1 MLTLLADLEVLNPQ
15 LQEYCVWALNLK
27 TLQWAS
33 LDLGLAQTLKVGS
46 WNRGV
51 LDSAA
56 NAFKIFGSLDSDLL
70 EDYQKRST
78 NFSHFV
84 TLDLEAFGVYPTPRP
99 EHSAHATKLALR
111 TFETGLGVDFQI
123 ICEDGRRVACSRSVL
138 EQRWPWLAAQLKEFS
153 ELARS
158 RSFEPTA
165 GQDVSAGGG
174 GGSNLP
180 TALLRNAQLHFQTEP
195 YPVVVALVQYLYILD
210 LVTPVQLAPPVLS
223 SLLLLSKAYGLPD
236 LEHRVVHVMHQKLSA
251 QTADGIISVAGIS
264 GAKSLMV
271 RAMRLKA
278 AAAVAALEA
287 ASSLPS
293 PGTGGPGG
301 PRINGG
307 GAQDDRPDG
316 DNGDV
321 SRLGKSKSS
330 QGETRPRAS
339 SNMDRQPTY
348 ARDFVFPAPP
358 LSSPSPRSSRIAFDR
373 SRSMPSSR
381 DGTSSPTPSGYSDVD
396 SPLGAALT
404 RGGVRQRTI
413 SEGTN
418 NFPLPPHLVP
428 GRTRAASLTSSVRS
442 STLGP
447 LTSHAMDRSG
457 ASRSSQGSTP
467 DLSMPETPSD
477 AGSPRGG
484 GRWSSAFPGKSQT
497 RHRSNLSI
505 SSSVSGGEGEG
516 GPSSRSAAAQ
526 YVYDDSL
533 ARHAIP
539 EMPSPCL
546 VSPTRS
552 EHSARQQPPLGLAIS
567 TPTTLEDSFAAA
579 DLFGSDR
586 HLSLS
591 LGAGLSR
598 EQLEQRLVREN
609 ASIDP
614 AGLPQSRRAS
624 HQPQRYGP
632 LSVTA
637 LATGQPLSSFNR
649 ISPSVSASSSMYS
662 LARSEEYEGRTDK
675 PKVYRCAD
683 SSLRVAKRPSTCKL
697 N

>member
-1 MLTLLADLEVLNPQ
+1 MPPHRQ
-15 LQEYCVWALNLK
+15 LQEYCVWALNIK
-27 TLQWAS
+27 TLQWVS
-33 LDLGLAQTLKVGS
+33 IDLGLAQTLKIGS

-56 NAFKIFGSLDSDLL
+56 NSFKIFGSLDSDLL

-84 TLDLEAFGVYPTPRP
+84 TLDLEAFGIYPAPRP
-99 EHSAHATKLALR
+99 VLGAHAAKVALR

-138 EQRWPWLAAQLKEFS
+138 ERRWPWLAGQLKEFS

-165 GQDVSAGGG
+165 GQDVTAGGG

-180 TALLRNAQLHFQTEP
+180 AALLRNAQLHFPTEP
-195 YPVVVALVQYLYILD
+195 YPVIVALVQYLYVLD
-210 LVTPVQLAPPVLS
+210 LFTPVQLAPPVLS
-223 SLLLLSKAYGLPD
+223 SLLLLSKVYGLLD
-236 LEHRVVHVMHQKLSA
+236 LERRVVHVMHEKLLA

-278 AAAVAALEA
+278 TAAAAAEVA
-287 ASSLPS
+287 SGLPS
-293 PGTGGPGG
+293 PGAGGPGV
-301 PRINGG
+301 PRVNGS
-307 GAQDDRPDG
+307 GAHDKRRDG
-316 DNGDV
+316 TEGDA
-321 SRLGKSKSS
+321 SRLGKSNSS

-339 SNMDRQPTY
+339 SNMDRQNSY

-358 LSSPSPRSSRIAFDR
+358 LSSRSSSSGSTAFDRCQSMPSPRNV
-373 SRSMPSSR
+373 
-381 DGTSSPTPSGYSDVD
+381 GNSPTPSGFSDVD
-396 SPLGAALT
+396 LPHAATLI

-418 NFPLPPHLVP
+418 SFPLPPHLVP
-428 GRTRAASLTSSVRS
+428 GRSRAASLTSSVRS
-442 STLGP
+442 SP
-447 LTSHAMDRSG
+447 LMPPTSHSMDRFG

-477 AGSPRGG
+477 AGSPRGAS
-484 GRWSSAFPGKSQT
+484 GRWSTAFPAKQQT

-505 SSSVSGGEGEG
+505 SSSVSDGDGEG
-516 GPSSRSAAAQ
+516 GPSSRSVAM
-526 YVYDDSL
+526 YVKDGSL

-539 EMPSPCL
+539 EVPSPHL

-552 EHSARQQPPLGLAIS
+552 EGAARQPDPPLGLAIS
-567 TPTTLEDSFAAA
+567 TPTTLADSFATA
-579 DLFGSDR
+579 DLFGTDR

-614 AGLPQSRRAS
+614 AGMAAHARRAS
-624 HQPQRYGP
+624 HHSQRF
-632 LSVTA
+632 
-637 LATGQPLSSFNR
+637 SSAVNR
-649 ISPSVSASSSMYS
+649 ISPSISASSSMHS
-662 LARSEEYEGRTDK
+662 LARSEEYDDRSEK
-675 PKVYRCAD
+675 AQIYRCVRALSIRSATLD
-683 SSLRVAKRPSTCKL
+683 RF
-697 N
+697 